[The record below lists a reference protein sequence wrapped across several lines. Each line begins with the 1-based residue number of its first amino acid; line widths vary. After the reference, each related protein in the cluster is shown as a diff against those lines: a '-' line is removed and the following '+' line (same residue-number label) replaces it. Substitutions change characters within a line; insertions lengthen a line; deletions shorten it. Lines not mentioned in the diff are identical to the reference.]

1 MSELIFSQFTITN
14 KYVMK
19 MSLHVFAYE
28 FYSFMRIYN
37 LRYSCWDNMV
47 WMIIRFLIYVNIIL
61 QRRLFQIP
69 YDQIIDSFLC
79 DFLQTLS
86 QKVYSC
92 YIPCHLRFGLIFRV
106 HLFVYECEQFKVCL
120 FQIKKKSVTQE
131 LLRQFIALDQNIL
144 LFSNIKAIL
153 LITISK

>member
-37 LRYSCWDNMV
+37 LRYSCWDNMM

-120 FQIKKKSVTQE
+120 FQIKKISYPRTTQIVYWFG
-131 LLRQFIALDQNIL
+131 LGNFL